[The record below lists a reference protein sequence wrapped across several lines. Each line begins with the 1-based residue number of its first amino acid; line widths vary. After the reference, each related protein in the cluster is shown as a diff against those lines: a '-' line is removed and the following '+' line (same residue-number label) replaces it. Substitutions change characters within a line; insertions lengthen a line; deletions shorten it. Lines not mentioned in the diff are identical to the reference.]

1 VRGRGR
7 PKHAETRRNT
17 QIEQESERAIP
28 TDRASE
34 RGGGRE
40 RGKKKKERDRGRE
53 KERERERESERER
66 ARARARAREIYTRDI
81 QTYRCMR
88 G

>member
-1 VRGRGR
+1 MRGRGR

-40 RGKKKKERDRGRE
+40 RGKKKKREIEAERKKERE
-53 KERERERESERER
+53 KERARERER
-66 ARARARAREIYTRDI
+66 ARAREREKYTHEIDRHIDV
-81 QTYRCMR
+81 
-88 G
+88 